1 MDKVQD
7 LTLRDVR
14 KKALDGVY
22 AGFESAAVKRTKG
35 YDEQEKEQ
43 LREIFNL
50 ARDTYVKVGLLTREE
65 VYNQLIAAYMDYG
78 FKVGL
83 YAVGLAFNKDLE
95 EGAEMNEDD
104 FTNYFYT
111 DYESAKAAFEEGT
124 KEMTGNVIP
133 LAALRELAEA
143 LSDAPEWVA
152 VRVGH
157 KTVRFKVFDEAPDET
172 IFLMNDPIDK
182 NYFQEEEMVECGD
195 GEETE

>member
-7 LTLRDVR
+7 LALRDIR
-14 KKALDGVY
+14 KKALDDVFSKFGV
-22 AGFESAAVKRTKG
+22 AVVHRKEKHS
-35 YDEQEKEQ
+35 DQEKEQ
-43 LREIFNL
+43 IREICNL
-50 ARDTYVKVGLLTREE
+50 ARDTYVKVGLLTREK
-65 VYNQLIAAYMDYG
+65 VYNQLIAAYMDYD

-83 YAVGLAFNKDLE
+83 YAVGLAFNKDPE

-111 DYESAKAAFEEGT
+111 DYESAEAAFEEST
-124 KEMTGNVIP
+124 KEITGNVIP
-133 LAALRELAEA
+133 LAALRDLAEA